1 MHFFYG
7 DFMRLVI
14 DELLKVAREASDSG
28 EIPVAAAI
36 VDSEMNIIS
45 IMGNNRQSKY
55 DVLGH
60 AEILSIQEAG
70 KFLKDWRLNGYSMVV
85 TLEPCLMCDMVINES
100 RLDKVYYLA
109 NKDDVKRERYL
120 FQNYELIT
128 GFERE
133 KNVYNELL
141 SNFFINMR

>member
-1 MHFFYG
+1 
-7 DFMRLVI
+7 MRLVI